1 MFSGSPSGGSESM
14 QLMYLLAIT
23 AATHSI
29 SLASADFV
37 PDQLTER
44 TLVDALKRGVNVRI
58 ILPGESSD
66 APLVRSELRARWGDL
81 PEAGAQIYEY
91 PPAMYHCKI
100 MIVDALLVSAGS
112 TNFDTRFFRLNDE
125 ANLNLEHSIKI

>member
-1 MFSGSPSGGSESM
+1 
-14 QLMYLLAIT
+14 MYLVAIT

-29 SLASADFV
+29 SLARAYFV

-58 ILPGESSD
+58 ILPGEPSD

-81 PEAGAQIYEY
+81 LEAGAQIYEY
-91 PPAMYHCKI
+91 QPAMYHCKI
-100 MIVDALLVSAGS
+100 MIVDALLVSVGS